1 MVGMEKTSLIKLAGI
16 GPICVMAA
24 LLVGC
29 APQTVISSKHQ
40 VMVEA
45 STHEEAIDIAT
56 KACADYDREILLS
69 AQYRGGYWFKC
80 LESEAERKVRLAPV
94 RVRIIKQP
102 TQLKQLKKDNAPK
115 AEAKPL
121 PKPLPPEKIEQKAAK
136 PAPVKAPPTTVAK
149 AVAKPDPVVA
159 RTSTASNS
167 GSWVTFGS
175 FRTEIRAENFVRAF
189 NNNHPKLAREHSVMV
204 NEIKLGP
211 RGIFYRSQ
219 LGPFV
224 DDSTA
229 KSLCVDLKNKGS
241 KCFVVSRR

>member
-1 MVGMEKTSLIKLAGI
+1 MVGIEKTSLLKLAGI
-16 GPICVMAA
+16 GPVCVMAA

-29 APQTVISSKHQ
+29 APQTVISNKHQ
-40 VMVEA
+40 VVVEA
-45 STHEEAIDIAT
+45 NTHEEAINIAT
-56 KACADYDREILLS
+56 KACAGYDREILLS
-69 AQYRGGYWFKC
+69 AQQRGGYWFKC
-80 LESEAERKVRLAPV
+80 LESKEDQQARKAAAQAKALKRSAL
-94 RVRIIKQP
+94 
-102 TQLKQLKKDNAPK
+102 LKQLMKKNPPK

-121 PKPLPPEKIEQKAAK
+121 PKPLPTEKFEQKAAK
-136 PAPVKAPPTTVAK
+136 PAPVKAPPITVAK

-159 RTSTASNS
+159 RTSTATNS

-175 FRTEIRAENFVRAF
+175 FRTEIRAENFVRQF
-189 NNNHPKLAREHSVMV
+189 NSNHPKLAREHSVMV

-224 DDSTA
+224 DDSKA
-229 KSLCVDLKNKGS
+229 KSLCVDLKNNGS